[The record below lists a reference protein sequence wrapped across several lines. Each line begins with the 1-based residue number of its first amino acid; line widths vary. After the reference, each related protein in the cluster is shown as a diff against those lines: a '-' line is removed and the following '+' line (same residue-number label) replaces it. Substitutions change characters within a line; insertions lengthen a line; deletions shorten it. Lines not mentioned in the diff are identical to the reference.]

1 MKLLCLCYTISMT
14 IITSKANY
22 VVKNAKKLHQKK
34 YRKSAYLIAGWHLFE
49 EAVQAGVVIDKI
61 FALESYREQ
70 LTAFPQTI
78 WVSKDILL
86 DLADSQTP
94 QGIVAVVQ
102 KEEVGQPNF
111 SQGKF
116 LFLEDVQDPGNVG
129 TMVRTADAAGFT
141 GVILSDKSADI
152 YSLKTL
158 RSMQGSHFHLP
169 IYQMSPQ
176 RLLQEAKRAG
186 LPVLATTLSK
196 DSQDYRELPQ
206 LEHFILVMGNEGR
219 GISQLMSEGA
229 DHLVHI
235 SMKGQAESLN
245 VAVAA
250 GILIFHLS

>member
-1 MKLLCLCYTISMT
+1 MT
-14 IITSKANY
+14 IITSKANS

-34 YRKSAYLIAGWHLFE
+34 YRKSSYLIEGWHLFE
-49 EAVQAGVVIDKI
+49 EAVQAGVTIAKI
-61 FALESYREQ
+61 FALESYRDP
-70 LTAFPQTI
+70 LARFPQTV
-78 WVSKDILL
+78 WVSEDILL

-102 KEEVGQPNF
+102 KEEVGQVDF

-129 TMVRTADAAGFT
+129 TIIRTADAAGFT
-141 GVILSDKSADI
+141 GVIVSDKSADI

-169 IYQMSPQ
+169 IYRMSSQ
-176 RLLQEAKRAG
+176 RLLEEAKEVAI
-186 LPVLATTLSK
+186 PVLATTLSK
-196 DSQDYRELPQ
+196 DSVDYRELPPI
-206 LEHFILVMGNEGR
+206 ENFVLVMGNEGQ
-219 GISQLMSEGA
+219 GISPLMAENA
-229 DHLVHI
+229 DQLVHI

>member
-1 MKLLCLCYTISMT
+1 MT
-14 IITSKANY
+14 IITSKANS

-34 YRKSAYLIAGWHLFE
+34 YRKSAYLIEGWHLFE
-49 EAVQAGVVIDKI
+49 EAVQAGVTIEKI
-61 FALESYREQ
+61 FALESYRDQ
-70 LTAFPQTI
+70 LAAFPQTV
-78 WVSKDILL
+78 WVSEDILL

-102 KEEVGQPNF
+102 KEEVGQADF
-111 SQGKF
+111 RQGKF

-129 TMVRTADAAGFT
+129 TIIRTADAAGFT
-141 GVILSDKSADI
+141 GVIVSDKSADI

-169 IYQMSPQ
+169 IYLMPSQA
-176 RLLQEAKRAG
+176 LLKETKEAAI
-186 LPVLATTLSK
+186 PVLATTLSK
-196 DSQDYRELPQ
+196 DSIDYRELPPI
-206 LEHFILVMGNEGR
+206 ENFVLVMGNEGQ
-219 GISQLMSEGA
+219 GISPLMAESA
-229 DHLVHI
+229 DQLVHI

>member
-1 MKLLCLCYTISMT
+1 MT
-14 IITSKANY
+14 IITSKANS

-34 YRKSAYLIAGWHLFE
+34 YRKSAYLIEGWHLFE
-49 EAVQAGVVIDKI
+49 EAVQAGVTIEKI

-70 LTAFPQTI
+70 LVAFPQTV
-78 WVSKDILL
+78 WVSEDILL

-102 KEEVGQPNF
+102 KEEVGRVDF

-129 TMVRTADAAGFT
+129 TIIRTADAAGFT
-141 GVILSDKSADI
+141 GVIVSDKSADI

-169 IYQMSPQ
+169 IYRMSSQ
-176 RLLQEAKRAG
+176 KLLGEAKEAAI
-186 LPVLATTLSK
+186 PVLATTLSK
-196 DSQDYRELPQ
+196 DSVDYRELPPI
-206 LEHFILVMGNEGR
+206 ENFVLVMGNEGQ
-219 GISQLMSEGA
+219 GISSLMAESA
-229 DHLVHI
+229 DQLVHI

>member
-1 MKLLCLCYTISMT
+1 MT
-14 IITSKANY
+14 IITSKANS

-34 YRKSAYLIAGWHLFE
+34 YRKSAYLIEGWHLFE
-49 EAVQAGVVIDKI
+49 EAVQAGVTIEKI

-70 LTAFPQTI
+70 LVAFPQTV
-78 WVSKDILL
+78 WVSEDILL

-102 KEEVGQPNF
+102 KEEVGQAAF

-129 TMVRTADAAGFT
+129 TIIRTADAAGFT
-141 GVILSDKSADI
+141 GVIVSDKSADI

-169 IYQMSPQ
+169 IYRMPLASFVE
-176 RLLQEAKRAG
+176 EAKKSN
-186 LPVLATTLSK
+186 LPILATTLSRESK
-196 DSQDYRELPQ
+196 DYRELSS
-206 LEHFILVMGNEGR
+206 LENFVLVMGNEGQ
-219 GISQLMSEGA
+219 GISSVMAESA
-229 DHLVHI
+229 DQLVHI
-235 SMKGQAESLN
+235 GMKGQAESLN

-250 GILIFHLS
+250 GILMFYFS

>member
-1 MKLLCLCYTISMT
+1 MT
-14 IITSKANY
+14 IITSKANS

-34 YRKSAYLIAGWHLFE
+34 YRKSAYLIEGWHLFE
-49 EAVQAGVVIDKI
+49 EAVQAGVMIEKI
-61 FALESYREQ
+61 FALENYRDQ
-70 LTAFPQTI
+70 LAAFPQTV
-78 WVSKDILL
+78 WVSEDILL

-102 KEEVGQPNF
+102 KEEVGQADF
-111 SQGKF
+111 RQGKF

-129 TMVRTADAAGFT
+129 TIIRTADAAGFT
-141 GVILSDKSADI
+141 GVIVSDKSADI

-169 IYQMSPQ
+169 IYRMSSQ
-176 RLLQEAKRAG
+176 RLLVEAKEAAI
-186 LPVLATTLSK
+186 PVLATTLSK
-196 DSQDYRELPQ
+196 DSIDYRELPPI
-206 LEHFILVMGNEGR
+206 ENFVLVMGNEGQ
-219 GISQLMSEGA
+219 GISPLMAESA
-229 DHLVHI
+229 DQLVHI

>member
-1 MKLLCLCYTISMT
+1 MT
-14 IITSKANY
+14 IITSKANS

-34 YRKSAYLIAGWHLFE
+34 YRKSAYLIEGWHLFE
-49 EAVQAGVVIDKI
+49 EAVQAGVTIEKI
-61 FALESYREQ
+61 FALESYRDQ
-70 LTAFPQTI
+70 LAIFPQTV
-78 WVSKDILL
+78 WVSEDILL

-102 KEEVGQPNF
+102 KEEVGQADF

-129 TMVRTADAAGFT
+129 TIIRTADAVGFT
-141 GVILSDKSADI
+141 GVIVSDKSADI

-169 IYQMSPQ
+169 IYRMSSQ
-176 RLLQEAKRAG
+176 RLLKEAKEAAI
-186 LPVLATTLSK
+186 PVLATTLSK
-196 DSQDYRELPQ
+196 DSVDYRELPPI
-206 LEHFILVMGNEGR
+206 ENFVLVMGNEGQ
-219 GISQLMSEGA
+219 GISPLMAESA
-229 DHLVHI
+229 DQLVHI

>member
-1 MKLLCLCYTISMT
+1 MT
-14 IITSKANY
+14 IITSKANS

-34 YRKSAYLIAGWHLFE
+34 YRKSSYLIEGWHLFE
-49 EAVQAGVVIDKI
+49 EAVQAGVTIEKI
-61 FALESYREQ
+61 FALETYRDK
-70 LTAFPQTI
+70 LASFSQTV
-78 WVSKDILL
+78 WVSEDILL
-86 DLADSQTP
+86 DLSDSQTP

-102 KEEVGQPNF
+102 KEEVGQVDM

-129 TMVRTADAAGFT
+129 TIIRTADAAGFT
-141 GVILSDKSADI
+141 GVIVSDKSADI

-169 IYQMSPQ
+169 IYRMFSQA
-176 RLLQEAKRAG
+176 LLKETKEAG
-186 LPVLATTLSK
+186 IPVLATTLSK
-196 DSQDYRELPQ
+196 DSVDYRELPPI
-206 LEHFILVMGNEGR
+206 ENFVLVMGNEGQ
-219 GISQLMSEGA
+219 GISPLMAESA
-229 DHLVHI
+229 DQLVHI